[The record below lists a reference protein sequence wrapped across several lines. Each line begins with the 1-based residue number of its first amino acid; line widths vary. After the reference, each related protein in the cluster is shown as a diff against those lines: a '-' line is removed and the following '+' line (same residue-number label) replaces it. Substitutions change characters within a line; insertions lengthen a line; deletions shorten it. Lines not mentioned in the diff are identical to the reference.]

1 MGTRRLFI
9 ALLCCFCLPHII
21 EAYHQQVYVD
31 QSGHANLTK
40 IQKAIDSVPVNNRYW
55 FFINVAAGLYSLVTT
70 YLMPYGEN
78 KDAYDKPFIVIV
90 GAGKRNTR
98 GLIVVWVR
106 LCGCVK
112 PSKQK
117 KCQSTLLKALL
128 CGTMTFFSSSRRRS
142 RRRKRKERKK
152 NSFNG
157 DKCAFY
163 SVGFS
168 EVQDTLWDADGRH
181 FFHRCT
187 IQGAVDFIFGN
198 GQSIYKVR
206 YTLTIHITM
215 NSHTGYITAPGRTN
229 PYDAS
234 GFVFTDYLVHGT
246 GKAFLGRPW
255 CSYARVIFYNT
266 DLSDVV
272 VPQGWDSWHF
282 GGHVSQLT
290 FAEIGCYGSGSNTG
304 RRVSW
309 VKKLSGFCVQ
319 SMIRLA
325 FINSGGWVQAL
336 PIPV

>member
-1 MGTRRLFI
+1 GGNRRVETLRR
-9 ALLCCFCLPHII
+9 PP
-21 EAYHQQVYVD
+21 EA
-31 QSGHANLTK
+31 G
-40 IQKAIDSVPVNNRYW
+40 NRE
-55 FFINVAAGLYSLVTT
+55 A
-70 YLMPYGEN
+70 E
-78 KDAYDKPFIVIV
+78 
-90 GAGKRNTR
+90 
-98 GLIVVWVR
+98 
-106 LCGCVK
+106 
-112 PSKQK
+112 
-117 KCQSTLLKALL
+117 
-128 CGTMTFFSSSRRRS
+128 SRRGS
-142 RRRKRKERKK
+142 RRGKRKERK
-152 NSFNG
+152 NDSLNG

-187 IQGAVDFIFGN
+187 IQGAVDFVFGN
-198 GQSIYKVR
+198 GQSIYKVLTVIFCLL
-206 YTLTIHITM
+206 TLNVLGATLKPGVAH
-215 NSHTGYITAPGRTN
+215 YITAPGRTN

-266 DLSDVV
+266 DLTDVV

-309 VKKLSGFCVQ
+309 VKKLNGFCFQ

>member
-1 MGTRRLFI
+1 MSDRPLGIQTDTEKPADEVQVKYWLVEAEGKAGNTGDRGGNRRVETLRR
-9 ALLCCFCLPHII
+9 PP
-21 EAYHQQVYVD
+21 EA
-31 QSGHANLTK
+31 G
-40 IQKAIDSVPVNNRYW
+40 NRE
-55 FFINVAAGLYSLVTT
+55 A
-70 YLMPYGEN
+70 E
-78 KDAYDKPFIVIV
+78 
-90 GAGKRNTR
+90 
-98 GLIVVWVR
+98 
-106 LCGCVK
+106 
-112 PSKQK
+112 
-117 KCQSTLLKALL
+117 
-128 CGTMTFFSSSRRRS
+128 SRRRS
-142 RRRKRKERKK
+142 RRKKRKERKK

-198 GQSIYKVR
+198 GQSIYKVLTVIFCLL
-206 YTLTIHITM
+206 TLNVLGATLKPGVA
-215 NSHTGYITAPGRTN
+215 GYITAPGRTN

>member
-1 MGTRRLFI
+1 ME
-9 ALLCCFCLPHII
+9 
-21 EAYHQQVYVD
+21 EASSSPLSQ
-31 QSGHANLTK
+31 N
-40 IQKAIDSVPVNNRYW
+40 P
-55 FFINVAAGLYSLVTT
+55 
-70 YLMPYGEN
+70 P
-78 KDAYDKPFIVIV
+78 
-90 GAGKRNTR
+90 TR
-98 GLIVVWVR
+98 GVSLWSDKAFDTQAPMEEAIGKTLITDAAAPYVLQR
-106 LCGCVK
+106 LGG
-112 PSKQK
+112 PQ
-117 KCQSTLLKALL
+117 
-128 CGTMTFFSSSRRRS
+128 
-142 RRRKRKERKK
+142 
-152 NSFNG
+152 
-157 DKCAFY
+157 
-163 SVGFS
+163 
-168 EVQDTLWDADGRH
+168 
-181 FFHRCT
+181 
-187 IQGAVDFIFGN
+187 
-198 GQSIYKVR
+198 
-206 YTLTIHITM
+206 TM
-215 NSHTGYITAPGRTN
+215 NPDATAPSVLQRLSPQIMIPGNAGPSAGTPTANRKYGRPPWKKVVRATLKPGVAGYITAPGRTN